1 MVGFANAKINIGLQ
15 IIGRRSDGYHLINT
29 VMYPLK
35 QLSDVVEIVPSR
47 FTDIV
52 LTGFELQVEPQQNL
66 VFRAYELLRQY
77 FDLSPVTIYLHKNIP
92 HGAGLGGGSSD
103 AATVLKLLNDL
114 FSLGLSISQLENFAR
129 QLGADCAFF
138 IKNKPAYARNI
149 GDELSEISL
158 DLSRY
163 NIVVVKP
170 GFEISTAEAYSMV
183 KPRQPGVD
191 LRQAVALPVER
202 WKDLIFNDFEFFL
215 FKKYPELG
223 RIKQDLYRLGALYA
237 SLSGSGSAVYGIFD
251 KKIDLSQLDYA
262 FVWQKFK

>member
-15 IIGRRSDGYHLINT
+15 IVGRRSDGYHLINT
-29 VMYPLK
+29 VMYPVG
-35 QLSDVVEIVPSR
+35 QLADVVEIVPSK

-52 LTGFELQVEPQQNL
+52 MTGIELKVKSQQNL
-66 VFRAYELLRQY
+66 AFRAYELLRQW
-77 FDLSPVTIYLHKNIP
+77 FDLQLVTIYLHKNIP

-114 FSLGLSISQLENFAR
+114 FSLGLSISELENYAR

-138 IKNKPAYARNI
+138 IKNKPVYATGI

-170 GFEISTAEAYSMV
+170 GFEIDTAEAYSMV
-183 KPRQPGVD
+183 RPRQPAVD

-215 FKKYPELG
+215 FKRYPELG

-251 KKIDLSQLDYA
+251 KKVDLSQLDYA